1 MLVSSMFFEPMIFP
15 VRRSSTLQE
24 YQPSMSSLRSL
35 ATKGSGSSDGLGLG
49 DGEDGWRALR
59 SVPAPVGRSLVPEP
73 ASPHLAAAAD
83 SNGDPGSS
91 RSDTRTSP
99 IRMTRDGD
107 QPQRGRLAA
116 AAPVDPPVA
125 GHQSFPTGCCGT
137 LSAAPGCG
145 VTSWVATLAQTFAP

>member
-1 MLVSSMFFEPMIFP
+1 MLVSPMFFEPMIFP
-15 VRRSSTLQE
+15 VRRSRTLQE
-24 YQPSMSSLRSL
+24 YQPSMSSSRSL

-73 ASPHLAAAAD
+73 ASPHLAAADD

-91 RSDTRTSP
+91 RSDTSTSP
-99 IRMTRDGD
+99 IRMTAIGD
-107 QPQRGRLAA
+107 QPNRGGLA
-116 AAPVDPPVA
+116 AAPVDPTVA